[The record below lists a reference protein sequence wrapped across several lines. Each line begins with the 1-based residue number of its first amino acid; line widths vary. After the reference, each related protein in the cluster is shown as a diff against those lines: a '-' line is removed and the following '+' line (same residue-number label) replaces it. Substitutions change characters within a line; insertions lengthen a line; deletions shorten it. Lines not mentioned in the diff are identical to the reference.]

1 MIEIPIEK
9 TEACIIFVDLINS
22 SSFSSFIGPTDYA
35 KWIILFQ
42 KIFEEL
48 ATKYFTHKS
57 TISTAGDEGYIFV
70 PKWVFDSKTAVYK
83 AICFAFELKTMVK
96 LMAHNKY
103 LESHDEIIPYG
114 LRLAVG
120 IHHGMVTYTYK
131 SVEKEGKLRSEID
144 KYIGYNINYD
154 KRIETCSREG
164 RFSNIF
170 VSKDVYEML
179 IAQKPI
185 FFEPYRLSLKGIE
198 KAIDVYEIQSVFIID
213 EPMQYLFCEEW
224 LKYFNSENRNTL
236 NQIIKN
242 EYWFRSYHLSV
253 LHQLYETAS
262 GISNKEQYKMEFS
275 KELFRYLEI
284 NDPIVEF
291 IQSIEYDMH
300 SDLTLSISKLKNVL
314 KKYPE
319 FIYAKI
325 QLLDLL
331 SKLLKKPSNKN
342 SDIVFLVDSTKELLN
357 YFQSHLTEIEKEKL
371 NKIKDEAEKIKD
383 K

>member
-1 MIEIPIEK
+1 
-9 TEACIIFVDLINS
+9 
-22 SSFSSFIGPTDYA
+22 
-35 KWIILFQ
+35 
-42 KIFEEL
+42 
-48 ATKYFTHKS
+48 
-57 TISTAGDEGYIFV
+57 
-70 PKWVFDSKTAVYK
+70 
-83 AICFAFELKTMVK
+83 
-96 LMAHNKY
+96 
-103 LESHDEIIPYG
+103 
-114 LRLAVG
+114 
-120 IHHGMVTYTYK
+120 
-131 SVEKEGKLRSEID
+131 
-144 KYIGYNINYD
+144 
-154 KRIETCSREG
+154 
-164 RFSNIF
+164 
-170 VSKDVYEML
+170 
-179 IAQKPI
+179 
-185 FFEPYRLSLKGIE
+185 
-198 KAIDVYEIQSVFIID
+198 
-213 EPMQYLFCEEW
+213 
-224 LKYFNSENRNTL
+224 
-236 NQIIKN
+236 
-242 EYWFRSYHLSV
+242 
-253 LHQLYETAS
+253 
-262 GISNKEQYKMEFS
+262 MEFS